1 MTAPTDG
8 RSLGIDPRL
17 RARRQDVARQQG
29 RQRLRRAQ
37 ASIAAVVAA
46 GLAWAA
52 AMSPLLDVEKVRVE
66 GLDPVRADR
75 VEQAVAIRR
84 GSALATL
91 DLDRVR
97 AAAEAV
103 PWVAA
108 ATVARSLPGSVVI
121 SVTER
126 RPLAAARLPDGDWV
140 LVDAERQLGQVDEAE
155 LARLPR
161 VVGALAEARPGA
173 PLDNAARAALTL
185 VVLLDD
191 VVVPEMDQ
199 ATPGTPEIV
208 VGPDGALGVSLPSL
222 SGAEAEVRLGR
233 PVDLEEK
240 VRALAALLRSG
251 AVEGATGDG
260 SATKEA
266 ARSLTSTAVIDVRV
280 PEAPV
285 VSWAP

>member
-1 MTAPTDG
+1 MTVPTGG
-8 RSLGIDPRL
+8 RSMGIDPRL

-37 ASIAAVVAA
+37 ASIAVVVSV
-46 GLAWAA
+46 GLGWAA
-52 AMSPLLDVEKVRVE
+52 AMSPLLDVDKVRVE

-75 VEQAVAIRR
+75 VGQAVAIRR

-103 PWVAA
+103 PWVGV
-108 ATVARSLPGSVVI
+108 ATVDRSWPGSVVI

-126 RPLAAARLPDGDWV
+126 RPLAAALLPDGDWV
-140 LVDAERQLGQVDEAE
+140 LVDAERQLAQVDEAE

-173 PLDNAARAALTL
+173 PLDDAARGALTL

-191 VVVPEMDQ
+191 LVVPELDRDW
-199 ATPGTPEIV
+199 PGAPEIV
-208 VGPDGALGVSLPSL
+208 VGPDGALAVSLPSL
-222 SGAEAEVRLGR
+222 SGDEAEVRLGR

-240 VRALAALLRSG
+240 VSAVAALLQSG
-251 AVEGATGDG
+251 VVEGTTRDG
-260 SATKEA
+260 SALKEA
-266 ARSLTSTAVIDVRV
+266 PRSLSNRIVIDVRV

-285 VSWAP
+285 VSW